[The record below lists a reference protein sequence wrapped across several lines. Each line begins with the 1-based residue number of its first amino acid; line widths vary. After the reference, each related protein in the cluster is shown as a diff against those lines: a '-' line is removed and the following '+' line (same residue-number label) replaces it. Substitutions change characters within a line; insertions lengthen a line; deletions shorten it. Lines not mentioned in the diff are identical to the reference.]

1 MRFDY
6 ARDKLLFFFFFVCC
20 ATVKTSLELQPP
32 ILQGQSFVGL
42 KPPPG
47 LLQTTSMV
55 RSMHSNLNKHLLGL
69 HRPLMVH
76 EHHRNICPIKSND
89 HRKIKHGTHSPQ
101 GTANTATQ
109 CQVCLQF
116 QWTQFH

>member
-6 ARDKLLFFFFFVCC
+6 VRDKLHFFCLPCNSQDKFGVA
-20 ATVKTSLELQPP
+20 ATNAT
-32 ILQGQSFVGL
+32 GQSFEGL

-47 LLQTTSMV
+47 LLQTTSTV
-55 RSMHSNLNKHLLGL
+55 RPMHGNLNKHLLGL
-69 HRPLMVH
+69 LRPLMVH

-89 HRKIKHGTHSPQ
+89 HRQIKHGTHSAQ
-101 GTANTATQ
+101 GTANTATW

-116 QWTQFH
+116 Q